1 MQVDAL
7 IKELLATGSMN
18 EETTA
23 DLNRWLEESAAG
35 TLDPDDAQYIA
46 ALHAKLTGAPP
57 VEVVDTP
64 AEPVRIDGL
73 TIEVPLLIENTAG
86 GTNSMARGLEKV
98 DRLLTREEALKI
110 SGLTELELDNIFEVV
125 EKIDDIIEEE
135 VEERMLVLARSDERR

>member
-57 VEVVDTP
+57 VEIVDTP

-73 TIEVPLLIENTAG
+73 TI
-86 GTNSMARGLEKV
+86 
-98 DRLLTREEALKI
+98 DDWRERALRAEAELAALKD
-110 SGLTELELDNIFEVV
+110 GLS
-125 EKIDDIIEEE
+125 
-135 VEERMLVLARSDERR
+135 APGA